1 MSTQQTAER
10 IEDFEFLMS
19 VGEDPIRAVERVG
32 WPSPSAADSALRR
45 AGHVV
50 PTALHEAAKNQPKRA
65 A

>member
-19 VGEDPIRAVERVG
+19 VGEDPLRAVERVG
-32 WPSPSAADSALRR
+32 WPSPSAAEAALRR
-45 AGHVV
+45 AGHAA
-50 PTALHEAAKNQPKRA
+50 PPALHEAAKNQSKRA

>member
-19 VGEDPIRAVERVG
+19 VGEDPLRAVERVG
-32 WPSPSAADSALRR
+32 WPSAVAASAALRR
-45 AGHVV
+45 AGRPV
-50 PTALHEAAKNQPKRA
+50 PPELTNASKQTRRA